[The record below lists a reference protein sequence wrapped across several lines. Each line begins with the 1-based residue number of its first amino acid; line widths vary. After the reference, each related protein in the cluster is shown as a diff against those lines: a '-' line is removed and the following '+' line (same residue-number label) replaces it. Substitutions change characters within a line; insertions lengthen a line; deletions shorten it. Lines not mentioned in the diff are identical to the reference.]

1 MWIVIKF
8 KKQDFQLLKSEI
20 EKKLK
25 NNFDYYLPKMNYEK
39 IVNNKVRYISKYITD
54 DYLFANIKDI
64 SKNDIL
70 MKLRY
75 FRGVKYILDHF
86 KCSQIDIENFIKRCK
101 SHEDESGN
109 LKISFFDSLDKDKI
123 KFLNG
128 PFVDQIMNIIVN
140 KKKFMKTTLNN
151 FNLTVKK
158 KNNFFLTVS

>member
-8 KKQDFQLLKSEI
+8 KKQDFQLLKSEFK
-20 EKKLK
+20 KKLQ
-25 NNFDYYLPKMNYEK
+25 NNFDYYLPKISYEK
-39 IVNNKVRYISKYITD
+39 IVNNKIRYISKYITD

-64 SKNDIL
+64 SENDTL

-75 FRGVKYILDHF
+75 FRGVKYILEHF
-86 KCSQIDIENFIKRCK
+86 KCSQIEIDNFIKRCK
-101 SHEDESGN
+101 SHEDENGN
-109 LKISFFDSLDKDKI
+109 LKTSFFDNLDKQKI

-128 PFVDQIMNIIVN
+128 PFVNQIMNIIVN
-140 KKKFMKTTLNN
+140 KKKFIKTSFNN